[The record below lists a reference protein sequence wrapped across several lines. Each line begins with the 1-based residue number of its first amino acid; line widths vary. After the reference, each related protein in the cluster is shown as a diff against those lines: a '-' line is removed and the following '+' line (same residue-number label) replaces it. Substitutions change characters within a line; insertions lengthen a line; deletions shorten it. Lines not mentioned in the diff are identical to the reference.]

1 MRTIKVITWGT
12 VLLLA
17 SGCAG
22 KATDNS
28 NKPTDAE
35 NMKEQVTFNTDSA
48 MSYIKAQVAFGPRV
62 PGTTAHKAAAE
73 YLAAK
78 MKESNP
84 DTLIIQSPEIT
95 MPSGEKVKIANIM
108 GQWGLGRPKR
118 VLLVAHWD
126 TRPFADEDADRANH
140 NRPIDGANDGAS
152 GTGALLEIAR
162 SLNMSMPPEIGVDI
176 LLVDA
181 EDSGLANDEESWC
194 LGTQYWT
201 DHMPYKPTRL
211 PRYAIL
217 LDMIGGRDAVFH
229 REYFSDLHARGVVDK
244 IWSAAAT
251 SGHANRFPN
260 QTGSALTDDHLF
272 LNRAGIPAI
281 DIVENRNPATGS
293 FNPTWH
299 TMDDNI
305 TNIDPAT
312 VGIVGQIVLNVLHNE
327 K

>member
-1 MRTIKVITWGT
+1 MIKIKVITWGIA
-12 VLLLA
+12 LLLA
-17 SGCAG
+17 SGCTGKSAG
-22 KATDNS
+22 SS
-28 NKPTDAE
+28 NQPTDTAT
-35 NMKEQVTFNTDSA
+35 KREQMTFNADSA

-62 PGTTAHKAAAE
+62 PGSSAHKNTAE

-78 MKESNP
+78 MKEANP

-126 TRPFADEDADRANH
+126 TRPFADEDVNPANH

-162 SLNMSMPPEIGVDI
+162 TLNISMPPEIGVDI

-181 EDSGLANDEESWC
+181 EDSGIADDEESWC
-194 LGTQYWT
+194 LGTQYWV

-229 REYFSDLHARGVVDK
+229 REYFSDLHARGTVDK

-251 SGHANRFPN
+251 SGHSNRFPN

-281 DIVENRNPATGS
+281 DIVENRNPTTGS

-305 TNIDPAT
+305 ANIDPAT
-312 VGIVGQIVLNVLHNE
+312 VAIVGQIVLNVLHNE